1 MSGGDHPVAEVMQ
14 FIRETD
20 RRGMCFGGW
29 PDSILEIYLSWHHQN
44 GSLVLVEHE
53 KELVAL
59 AVGTQMPETSVDQ
72 HWVQWDS
79 SGDSVYLSDLL
90 ASKKQAVGACF
101 DELANRCKGW
111 RGKKLI
117 ALRHGK
123 KRRFKPAF
131 VEKWLEEQL

>member
-1 MSGGDHPVAEVMQ
+1 MSGGDHPVSEVMR

-29 PDSILEIYLSWHHQN
+29 PDSILEIYLKWHHQN
-44 GSLVLVEHE
+44 GSLVLVEGE
-53 KELVAL
+53 TELVAMV
-59 AVGTQMPETSVDQ
+59 VGTQMPETSIDK
-72 HWVQWDS
+72 HWVSWDS
-79 SGDSVYLSDLL
+79 TGDTMYISDIL
-90 ASKKQAVGACF
+90 ASKKEAVGACF

-123 KRRFKPAF
+123 KRRFQPEF
-131 VEKWLEEQL
+131 VERWLEEE

>member
-1 MSGGDHPVAEVMQ
+1 MSGGDHPIAEVMQ
-14 FIRETD
+14 FIRQTD

-44 GSLVLVEHE
+44 GSLVLVEHK

-59 AVGTQMPETSVDQ
+59 AVGTQMPETSIDK

-101 DELANRCKGW
+101 DALANRCKGW

-131 VEKWLEEQL
+131 VEKWLKEQL